1 MIDNIHLLSIEAEA
15 REYCD
20 RHEIRDY
27 DSFQRIAVSLRHQAF
42 LRAIEPLNAMKRR
55 WMSLCLVPAKM
66 LIHADGRFE
75 HLPIE
80 LPPEMKKAFAELDEL
95 IILEAQR
102 WGFDTSQVRTSDE

>member
-1 MIDNIHLLSIEAEA
+1 MIDNLHLLSIEAEA

-27 DSFQRIAVSLRHQAF
+27 DSFQRIAASLRHRAF
-42 LRAIEPLNAMKRR
+42 LRAIEPLNAMKAR
-55 WMSLCLVPAKM
+55 WLNLCLIPPKM
-66 LIHADGRFE
+66 LIHADGRVE

-102 WGFDTSQVRTSDE
+102 WGFDSSPLRTSDE